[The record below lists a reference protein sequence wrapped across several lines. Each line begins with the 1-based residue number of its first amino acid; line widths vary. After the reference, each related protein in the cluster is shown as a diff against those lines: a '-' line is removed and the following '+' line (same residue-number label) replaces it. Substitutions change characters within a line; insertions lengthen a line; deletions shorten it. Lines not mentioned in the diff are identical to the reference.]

1 MNPDRI
7 DIEDNPEQNE
17 VVIRIDTTGTGRVL
31 ADGVIDHIR
40 GMITANHP
48 TPHDK
53 WRDNE

>member
-7 DIEDNPEQNE
+7 DVEDKPDENE

-31 ADGVIDHIR
+31 ADGVIHHIR
-40 GMITANHP
+40 KLLTKNKP

-53 WRDNE
+53 WHDNE